1 MAGWHVP
8 SLAVAL
14 PQLVGAI
21 PADHG
26 ERLCAILWAGPRWG
40 LEAFGDPRA
49 SRRVCPLRR
58 EHPRV
63 WGAAFPRG
71 FPWGGRGRQVGPGE
85 GGGQPVPR
93 ERSLSGC
100 KIQIKLFF
108 FFFPQAHGLQEIQSK
123 CVFFN
128 FGVWGYRVLIGL
140 EKSDA

>member
-1 MAGWHVP
+1 MLRLALCHHLCSSRQRRWPVAGWHVP

-14 PQLVGAI
+14 PQLVGAT

-26 ERLCAILWAGPRWG
+26 ERLCAILWAGPLWG

-49 SRRVCPLRR
+49 SHRVCPLRR

-71 FPWGGRGRQVGPGE
+71 FPLPVPGGEVGPGE
-85 GGGQPVPR
+85 GGGQPVPQ

-100 KIQIKLFF
+100 KIQIELV
-108 FFFPQAHGLQEIQSK
+108 FFFPPSSWFAGDSK
-123 CVFFN
+123 QMRFF
-128 FGVWGYRVLIGL
+128 
-140 EKSDA
+140 